1 MSTAAPDPDPDPGP
15 GAADDPVLAR
25 ALGYPY
31 PVPDHSYLLTAAGP
45 VPLAPGGPPPDLAG
59 RTPVLAT
66 GSNRAP
72 EQLARK
78 FEGMGAVAIPV
89 IRCRLWDF
97 DAVYSAHFARY
108 GAIPAVLRPSP
119 GTAVELAVTWLTD
132 RELAQMHATE
142 ALGVNYDAGRAEG
155 VRLEPEFGPAPGAVW
170 AYVGRRG
177 YLDWDGA
184 PVALAEVAATG
195 RTLPAAGQAQVQRRV
210 HGRLGAGTAFA
221 DFVRGNAGDD
231 ALRAARIARLA
242 ATAHPGQAGPFVV
255 DPRA

>member
-1 MSTAAPDPDPDPGP
+1 MSPAAPDPLP
-15 GAADDPVLAR
+15 ADGDCPILAR

-31 PVPDHSYLLTAAGP
+31 AVPDHSYILTPGGP
-45 VPLAPGGPPPDLAG
+45 EPLAPGSPAPDLAG

-108 GAIPAVLRPSP
+108 GAIPAALYPSP
-119 GTAVELAVTWLTD
+119 GTACALAVTWLTAP
-132 RELAQMHATE
+132 ELARMHETE
-142 ALGVNYDAGRAEG
+142 ALGVNYDAGRARG
-155 VRLEPEFGPAPGAVW
+155 LRLEPEFGPAPGEVW

-177 YLDWDGA
+177 FLDLDGG

-195 RTLPAAGQAQVQRRV
+195 RTLPAAGQAQVQRRI
-210 HGRLGAGTAFA
+210 HGIMGQGTDFA
-221 DFVRGNAGDD
+221 AFVRGNAGDD
-231 ALRAARIARLA
+231 ALRAARIAVLA
-242 ATAHPGQAGPFVV
+242 ASAHPCAPGCFVV
-255 DPRA
+255 DPTP